1 MFHGHRLPH
10 GANFWTG
17 IIHKMI
23 IRNGKTTQHNIHA
36 PAQNSTEHR
45 REKRPSKDILKLKL
59 ECSSARIA
67 LLLQTRDGKHT
78 PKKRTHTKLSY
89 FSIFMNITVDIRN
102 IFAVMLLWL
111 VTNVKRLNVYVLT
124 PYTFWH
130 CVRLNGNKWQEID
143 ENCEW
148 LFSVD

>member
-1 MFHGHRLPH
+1 
-10 GANFWTG
+10 
-17 IIHKMI
+17 MI

-78 PKKRTHTKLSY
+78 PKKAHAHKIIVLFHIYEYYGGHSQYMCRH
-89 FSIFMNITVDIRN
+89 V
-102 IFAVMLLWL
+102 AVTCCECEA
-111 VTNVKRLNVYVLT
+111 VECVYVLT

-130 CVRLNGNKWQEID
+130 CVRLNGNK
-143 ENCEW
+143 
-148 LFSVD
+148 

>member
-1 MFHGHRLPH
+1 
-10 GANFWTG
+10 
-17 IIHKMI
+17 MI

-78 PKKRTHTKLSY
+78 PKKTHAHKIVVLFHIYEYYGGHSQYICRHVAVTCYECEAVECVCVNAIY
-89 FSIFMNITVDIRN
+89 FL
-102 IFAVMLLWL
+102 AL
-111 VTNVKRLNVYVLT
+111 
-124 PYTFWH
+124 
-130 CVRLNGNKWQEID
+130 CAA
-143 ENCEW
+143 EW
-148 LFSVD
+148 K